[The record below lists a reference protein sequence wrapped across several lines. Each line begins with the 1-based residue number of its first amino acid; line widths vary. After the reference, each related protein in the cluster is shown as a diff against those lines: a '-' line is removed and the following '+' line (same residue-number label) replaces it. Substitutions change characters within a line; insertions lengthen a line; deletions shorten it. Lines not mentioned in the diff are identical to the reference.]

1 MLPPPPPPSLSLSL
15 PLSLALAWPSVR
27 EAGGPACGTLF
38 FSCPAL
44 FCHSRFRA
52 GRSGASVCESL
63 DSSLQVLFTVLG
75 DVQRLSK
82 ANRIRHLYTKCAA
95 TGISNGNFSFAEM
108 FTKSWECLGWAQLGW
123 GGGQKRKQT
132 TEEQLERGRAIDRH
146 DSIGVDGSLI
156 ERLPIDEKDEKG
168 VAGLPPF
175 GSPPLLGPRP
185 AAGS

>member
-15 PLSLALAWPSVR
+15 SLSLALAWPSVR
-27 EAGGPACGTLF
+27 EAGGPACGTLL

-82 ANRIRHLYTKCAA
+82 ANRIKGICTRSVLRQAFPTGTSVSQKC
-95 TGISNGNFSFAEM
+95 SRKVGNVRGSV
-108 FTKSWECLGWAQLGW
+108 GV